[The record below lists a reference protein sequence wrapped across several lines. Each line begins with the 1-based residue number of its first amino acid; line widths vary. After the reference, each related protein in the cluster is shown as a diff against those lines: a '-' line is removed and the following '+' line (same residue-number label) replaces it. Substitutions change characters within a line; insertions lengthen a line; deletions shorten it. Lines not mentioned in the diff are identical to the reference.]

1 MKRIYLQGLHILFL
15 VIFIPCLAVCSA
27 KDVNKLIEEG
37 KIKDRQFVIV
47 ERSKVKLW
55 NTSNK
60 MLQPLLKNR
69 SYIYNPSDEAIE
81 SPSFCLGNKL
91 LFAKNY
97 IANNKGSLVLINL
110 VNGNETIL
118 HTGKRM
124 ASPVRKMG
132 SNLSS

>member
-1 MKRIYLQGLHILFL
+1 MKRIYLQGLPVLFL
-15 VIFIPCLAVCSA
+15 IIFIPCWAVCNA
-27 KDVNKLIEEG
+27 KDLNKLIEEG
-37 KIKDRQFVIV
+37 KIKNRQFVIV
-47 ERSKVKLW
+47 ERSELKLW
-55 NTSNK
+55 NTTNK

-91 LFAKNY
+91 LFAKIY